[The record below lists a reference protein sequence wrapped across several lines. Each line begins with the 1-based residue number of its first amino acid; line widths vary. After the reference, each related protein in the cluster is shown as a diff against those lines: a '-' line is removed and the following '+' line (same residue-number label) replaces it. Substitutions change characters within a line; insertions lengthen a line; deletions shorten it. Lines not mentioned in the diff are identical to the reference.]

1 MTLDEEP
8 EDVCEQGRAGGVELA
23 GWWGAAGL
31 GAELHGP
38 APGAS
43 PDSSRRMDTLQGA
56 GGISTLAES
65 TIFHGFR
72 AWTHTDAK
80 GDHQRGGEAQTQT
93 PPRGGTD
100 GAPDCRLSLK
110 GRREGGEDGCTVVT
124 VQLNPDPLLTSGEQR
139 A

>member
-8 EDVCEQGRAGGVELA
+8 EDVCEQGRAGGIELA

-56 GGISTLAES
+56 GGISTLAGS

-80 GDHQRGGEAQTQT
+80 GDHQRGYRS
-93 PPRGGTD
+93 RGGINPRPIR
-100 GAPDCRLSLK
+100 ARLPGVRQPLNWALGTK
-110 GRREGGEDGCTVVT
+110 NNWGGGIY
-124 VQLNPDPLLTSGEQR
+124 G
-139 A
+139 